1 MRSVAESSTSHSSH
15 SLIAAGDP
23 PPYSEFNP
31 HGRAPFLLV
40 CDHASREFPVAL
52 ARLGLS
58 AKAAR
63 RHIAWDIGAGDLTRA
78 LSQLF
83 DAPALLAGYSRLVID
98 CNRALTDPSSIL
110 AASDGE
116 VIPGNRRLTS
126 IEREQR
132 ARTFFEPYHAAIG
145 LKLDELR
152 RRRLVP
158 AFISV
163 HSFTPVMGTERRP
176 WDVGVL
182 WDRDPRIAVPLL
194 ERLRRVAGLVVGDNL
209 PYSGRHPSDY
219 TVARH
224 AESARLPHV
233 CLEIRQDK
241 LETPEGVARWARIM
255 ADALGPIL
263 ADPTLHRNGP
273 GGV

>member
-1 MRSVAESSTSHSSH
+1 MRSAAESSASHSSYP
-15 SLIAAGDP
+15 LIAAGDP
-23 PPYSEFNP
+23 PPYREYHA

-40 CDHASREFPVAL
+40 CDHASCEFPAGL

-58 AKAAR
+58 EEAAR

-78 LSQLF
+78 LAQLF
-83 DAPALLAGYSRLVID
+83 DAPALLAGYSRLLVD
-98 CNRALTDPSSIL
+98 CNRALTDPSSIV

-132 ARTFFEPYHAAIG
+132 ARSFFEPYHAAIA

-158 AFISV
+158 ALVSV
-163 HSFTPVMGTERRP
+163 HSFTPVMGSEKRP
-176 WDVGVL
+176 WHVGVL
-182 WDRDPRIAVPLL
+182 WDRDPRIAVPLI
-194 ERLRRVAGLVVGDNL
+194 ERLRRVEGLVVGDNL
-209 PYSGRHPSDY
+209 PYSGRHPADY

-233 CLEIRQDK
+233 CLEIRQDE
-241 LETPEGVARWARIM
+241 LESRAGVKRWAQIIVE
-255 ADALGPIL
+255 ALGPIL
-263 ADPTLHRNGP
+263 AEPALQRNGP

>member
-1 MRSVAESSTSHSSH
+1 MRSAAESSASHSNCP
-15 SLIAAGDP
+15 LIAPGDP

-40 CDHASREFPVAL
+40 CDHASREIPAGL

-58 AKAAR
+58 EEATR
-63 RHIAWDIGAGDLTRA
+63 RHIAWDIGAADLTRA
-78 LSQLF
+78 LAQLF
-83 DAPALLAGYSRLVID
+83 DAPALLAGYSRLLID
-98 CNRALTDPSSIL
+98 CNRALTDPSSIV

-132 ARTFFEPYHAAIG
+132 ARSFFEPYHAAIA

-158 AFISV
+158 ALISV
-163 HSFTPVMGTERRP
+163 HSFTPLMGSEQRP
-176 WDVGVL
+176 WHVGVL
-182 WDRDPRIAVPLL
+182 WDRDSRIAVPLL
-194 ERLRRVAGLVVGDNL
+194 ERLRKVAGLVVGDNL
-209 PYSGRHPSDY
+209 PYSGRHPADY

-224 AESARLPHV
+224 AEGGRLPHV
-233 CLEIRQDK
+233 CLEIRQDQ
-241 LETPEGVARWARIM
+241 LESHAGVARWARIIV
-255 ADALGPIL
+255 DTLGAIL
-263 ADPTLHRNGP
+263 AEPTLHRTGP

>member
-15 SLIAAGDP
+15 PLIAAGDP
-23 PPYSEFNP
+23 PPYSEINP

-40 CDHASREFPVAL
+40 CDHASREFPASL

-58 AKAAR
+58 DQAAR

-83 DAPALLAGYSRLVID
+83 DAPALLAGYSRLLID
-98 CNRALTDPSSIL
+98 CNRALTDPSSIV

-132 ARTFFEPYHAAIG
+132 ARSFFEPYHAAIG

-163 HSFTPVMGTERRP
+163 HSFTPMMGSEKRP
-176 WDVGVL
+176 WHVGVL

-194 ERLRRVAGLVVGDNL
+194 ERLRKVEGLVVGDNL
-209 PYSGRHPSDY
+209 PYSGRHPADY

-233 CLEIRQDK
+233 CLEIRQDE
-241 LETPEGVARWARIM
+241 LETQEGVARWARIIT
-255 ADALGPIL
+255 DALGPIL
-263 ADPTLHRNGP
+263 AEPTLHRNGP

>member
-1 MRSVAESSTSHSSH
+1 MRSAAESATAHSSYP
-15 SLIAAGDP
+15 LIAPGDP
-23 PPYSEFNP
+23 PPYSECNP

-40 CDHASREFPVAL
+40 CDHASCEFPAAL

-58 AKAAR
+58 DAASR

-78 LSQLF
+78 LAQLF
-83 DAPALLAGYSRLVID
+83 DAPALLAGYSRLLID

-116 VIPGNRRLTS
+116 VVPGNRRLTS

-132 ARTFFEPYHAAIG
+132 ARSFFEPYHAAIG
-145 LKLDELR
+145 HKLDELR
-152 RRRLVP
+152 RRWPAP
-158 AFISV
+158 AFVSV
-163 HSFTPVMGTERRP
+163 HSFTPVMGLEKRP
-176 WDVGVL
+176 WHIGVL
-182 WDRDPRIAVPLL
+182 WDRDRRIAVPLL
-194 ERLRRVAGLVVGDNL
+194 ERLRAVPGLVVGDNL

-233 CLEIRQDK
+233 CLEIRQDE
-241 LETPEGVARWARIM
+241 LESPAGVARWARIIV
-255 ADALGPIL
+255 DALGPIL
-263 ADPTLHRNGP
+263 AEPALHRTASMGI
-273 GGV
+273 

>member
-1 MRSVAESSTSHSSH
+1 MRSVAESSASHSH
-15 SLIAAGDP
+15 HPLIAAGDP

-31 HGRAPFLLV
+31 TGRAPFLLV
-40 CDHASREFPVAL
+40 CDHASNVFPAGM
-52 ARLGLS
+52 ARLGLTDE
-58 AKAAR
+58 ATR

-78 LSQLF
+78 LARLF

-126 IEREQR
+126 IERELR
-132 ARTFFEPYHAAIG
+132 ARSFFEPYHVAIA

-152 RRRLVP
+152 RRRAGP
-158 AFISV
+158 ALISV
-163 HSFTPVMGTERRP
+163 HSFTPVLGSEQRP
-176 WDVGVL
+176 WHAGVL

-194 ERLRRVAGLVVGDNL
+194 ERLRQVEGLEVGDNL
-209 PYSGRHPSDY
+209 PYSGRHPADY
-219 TVARH
+219 TIARH

-233 CLEIRQDK
+233 CLEIRQDE
-241 LETPEGVARWARIM
+241 LESAAGVERWARILVE
-255 ADALGPIL
+255 ALGPIL
-263 ADPTLHRNGP
+263 AEPALHR
-273 GGV
+273 GGSVGV

>member
-1 MRSVAESSTSHSSH
+1 MRSAAESSAAHCH
-15 SLIAAGDP
+15 HPLIAPGDP

-31 HGRAPFLLV
+31 AGRAPFLLV
-40 CDHASREFPVAL
+40 CDHASNAFPSGMT
-52 ARLGLS
+52 RLGLTEE
-58 AKAAR
+58 ATR
-63 RHIAWDIGAGDLTRA
+63 RHIAWDIGARELTLA
-78 LSQLF
+78 LARLF

-98 CNRALTDPSSIL
+98 CNRALTDPGSIL

-126 IEREQR
+126 IERELR
-132 ARTFFEPYHAAIG
+132 ARCFFEPYHAAIA

-152 RRRLVP
+152 RRKAGP

-163 HSFTPVMGTERRP
+163 HSFTPVMGNEQRP
-176 WDVGVL
+176 WQVGVL

-194 ERLRRVAGLVVGDNL
+194 ERLRKVAGLMVGDNL
-209 PYSGRHPSDY
+209 PYSGRHPADY

-233 CLEIRQDK
+233 CLEIRQNE
-241 LETPEGVARWARIM
+241 LESPAGVGRWARII

-263 ADPTLHRNGP
+263 AEPALHRNGS

>member
-1 MRSVAESSTSHSSH
+1 MRSVAESSASHSH
-15 SLIAAGDP
+15 HPLIATGDP

-31 HGRAPFLLV
+31 TGRAPFLLV
-40 CDHASREFPVAL
+40 CDHASNVFPAGM
-52 ARLGLS
+52 ARLGLTEE
-58 AKAAR
+58 ATR

-78 LSQLF
+78 LARLF

-126 IEREQR
+126 IERELR
-132 ARTFFEPYHAAIG
+132 ARSFFEPYHVAIA

-152 RRRLVP
+152 RRRAGPPL
-158 AFISV
+158 ISV
-163 HSFTPVMGTERRP
+163 HSFTPVMGSEQRP
-176 WDVGVL
+176 WHVGVL

-194 ERLRRVAGLVVGDNL
+194 ERLRQVEGLEVGDNL
-209 PYSGRHPSDY
+209 PYSGRHPADY
-219 TVARH
+219 TIARH

-233 CLEIRQDK
+233 CLEIRQDE
-241 LETPEGVARWARIM
+241 LESAAGVERWARILVE
-255 ADALGPIL
+255 ALGPIL
-263 ADPTLHRNGP
+263 AEPALHRSGSV
-273 GGV
+273 GV

>member
-1 MRSVAESSTSHSSH
+1 MRSAAESCASHPSYP
-15 SLIAAGDP
+15 LIAAGDP

-31 HGRAPFLLV
+31 DGRAPLLLV
-40 CDHASREFPVAL
+40 CDHASREFPAGM
-52 ARLGLS
+52 ARLGLTE
-58 AKAAR
+58 KAAR
-63 RHIAWDIGAGDLTRA
+63 RHIAWDIGAADLTLA
-78 LSQLF
+78 LAPLL
-83 DAPALLAGYSRLVID
+83 DAPALLGGYSRLVID

-126 IEREQR
+126 IERELR
-132 ARTFFEPYHAAIG
+132 ARSFFEPYHAAIA
-145 LKLDELR
+145 LKLDDLR
-152 RRRLVP
+152 RRHVVP

-163 HSFTPVMGTERRP
+163 HSFTPVMGNEKRP
-176 WDVGVL
+176 WHVGVL

-194 ERLRRVAGLVVGDNL
+194 ERLRSVPGLVVGDNL

-233 CLEIRQDK
+233 CLEIRQDE
-241 LETPEGVARWARIM
+241 LESASSVARWARIIV
-255 ADALGPIL
+255 DALGPIL
-263 ADPTLHRNGP
+263 AEPALHRHAS